1 VTGRR
6 RVAVAVVRALSAIG
20 AAERFA
26 ACVAEV
32 LRHEG
37 GFVDHPRD
45 PGGCTNHG
53 ITLVALGAWRGGP
66 CSRADVLAL
75 GEAEARAIY
84 RAQFW
89 NAVRGDD
96 LPAGVDLAVFDAA
109 VHSGPRRAALWL
121 QGAVGVERDGAIG
134 PATLRAV
141 RGANDRRA
149 LISGVCAARLRFL
162 RTPDTWPDFG
172 RGWSRRVAAVRTL
185 ALAMESH

>member
-1 VTGRR
+1 MTGRR
-6 RVAVAVVRALSAIG
+6 RVVVGALAAVG

-45 PGGCTNHG
+45 PGGCTNRG
-53 ITLVALGAWRGGP
+53 ITLAALGAWRGGP

-84 RAQFW
+84 RVQYW
-89 NAVRGDD
+89 NAMRGDD
-96 LPAGVDLAVFDAA
+96 LPAGVDLAAFDAA

-121 QGAVGVERDGAIG
+121 QRAAGAEPDGAIG

-149 LISGVCAARLRFL
+149 LVAGLCAARLAFL
-162 RTPDTWPDFG
+162 RTLDTWPDFG
-172 RGWSRRVAAVRTL
+172 RGWSRRLAAVRTL
-185 ALAMESH
+185 ALAMENR

>member
-1 VTGRR
+1 MTRR
-6 RVAVAVVRALSAIG
+6 AAIGALAAVG

-45 PGGCTNHG
+45 PGGCTNRG

-66 CSRADVLAL
+66 CTRADVLAL

-84 RAQFW
+84 RAQYW

-134 PATLRAV
+134 TLTLRAV
-141 RGANDRRA
+141 RSANDRQA
-149 LISGVCAARLRFL
+149 LIRGLCAKRLAFL
-162 RTPDTWPDFG
+162 RTLDTWPDFG
-172 RGWSRRVAAVRTL
+172 RGWTRRVAAVRAR
-185 ALAMESH
+185 ALAMETA